1 MIDSQIGYI
10 ADFIPETLASPG
22 GIALFI
28 AIAAVFA
35 VGGILLLRSIKTE
48 TTNTRIHFSV
58 NIVQYVLIA
67 IIAVTIT
74 QILATAQ
81 YSTIEIAAT
90 IVISYGLWIAI
101 LSLLSVKFVSW
112 IRNTGSNK
120 RNLVVFILMLSMI
133 AYVLNG
139 LMGMADHL
147 SALQEQQKDVVT
159 SEDVA
164 YFTEFDPAS
173 LLGQIIVVYDVISSV
188 AYGLSWIGTVLLL
201 RPYIQRIGKI
211 KFYAIMGAVMVYY
224 LITFPLSVLG
234 YFTPTEETEQQLMNS
249 ILIFGMASVLTGII
263 FGVAFLAVARTL
275 RKDNVLRQ
283 YMIIAAIGFVLFYVA
298 GSAFA
303 SQAAYPPYGLASVAF
318 TGLSCYLIYV
328 GLYSAAVSVSQDYQV
343 RASIRN
349 SVMKDSHRFLE
360 EMGMGQM
367 QQERQKLVLSVAK
380 KSAEQ
385 LAEETGVESSMT
397 EDDMKDYM
405 EKVMNELKGTVQS

>member
-1 MIDSQIGYI
+1 MVESNLGYI

-28 AIAAVFA
+28 AIATVFA

-67 IIAVTIT
+67 IIAVTIA

-139 LMGMADHL
+139 LMGMATNL
-147 SALQEQQKDVVT
+147 TFLQEQQKDVVT

-164 YFTEFDPAS
+164 YFPELDPTS
-173 LLGQIIVVYDVISSV
+173 LNGQIDVVYRVIADV
-188 AYGLSWIGTVLLL
+188 AYVLTWIGTVLLL
-201 RPYIQRIGKI
+201 RPYIHRIGKI
-211 KFYAIMGAVMVYY
+211 KFYAIMGAVMIYY
-224 LITFPLSVLG
+224 LIEFPLFTLG
-234 YFTPTEETEQQLMNS
+234 YFTPTEETEQQVMNN

-283 YMIIAAIGFVLFYVA
+283 YMIIAEFGFVLFYVA
-298 GSAFA
+298 GSATA

-318 TGLSCYLIYV
+318 IGLSCYLIYV
-328 GLYSAAVSVSQDYQV
+328 GLYSAP
-343 RASIRN
+343 
-349 SVMKDSHRFLE
+349 FLSRKTTKCVT
-360 EMGMGQM
+360 QSAT
-367 QQERQKLVLSVAK
+367 LS
-380 KSAEQ
+380 
-385 LAEETGVESSMT
+385 
-397 EDDMKDYM
+397 
-405 EKVMNELKGTVQS
+405 

>member
-1 MIDSQIGYI
+1 MVESNLGYI

-67 IIAVTIT
+67 IIAVTIA

-139 LMGMADHL
+139 LMGMAYASYL
-147 SALQEQQKDVVT
+147 
-159 SEDVA
+159 
-164 YFTEFDPAS
+164 PARATKRCCD
-173 LLGQIIVVYDVISSV
+173 IRRCCV
-188 AYGLSWIGTVLLL
+188 
-201 RPYIQRIGKI
+201 
-211 KFYAIMGAVMVYY
+211 
-224 LITFPLSVLG
+224 FP
-234 YFTPTEETEQQLMNS
+234 
-249 ILIFGMASVLTGII
+249 
-263 FGVAFLAVARTL
+263 
-275 RKDNVLRQ
+275 
-283 YMIIAAIGFVLFYVA
+283 
-298 GSAFA
+298 
-303 SQAAYPPYGLASVAF
+303 
-318 TGLSCYLIYV
+318 
-328 GLYSAAVSVSQDYQV
+328 
-343 RASIRN
+343 RA
-349 SVMKDSHRFLE
+349 
-360 EMGMGQM
+360 
-367 QQERQKLVLSVAK
+367 
-380 KSAEQ
+380 
-385 LAEETGVESSMT
+385 
-397 EDDMKDYM
+397 
-405 EKVMNELKGTVQS
+405 